1 MSDKETIKT
10 ILKRLDDIEK
20 KHQEFVNAVA
30 SDYSK
35 ILFKIDGLE
44 KQITAIGLEKVAAAP
59 HPKPEDPETL
69 PGAGD
74 MDQFKPE
81 TFEGK
86 PEKITAKEPS
96 KEIKDKSEGLFDD
109 GIKLTDEQLK
119 ELEEPDEDFE
129 DEEDEGI

>member
-44 KQITAIGLEKVAAAP
+44 KQIAQFGMEKVAAAP
-59 HPKPEDPETL
+59 KPGPEDPEKL
-69 PGAGD
+69 PGMND
-74 MDQFKPE
+74 LDEFKPE
-81 TFEGK
+81 TFEGET
-86 PEKITAKEPS
+86 PRVQAKEPP
-96 KEIKDKSEGLFDD
+96 KEVTEKADGLFDD
-109 GIKLTDEQLK
+109 GIPLTDEQLK
-119 ELEEPDEDFE
+119 ELEEDEAFEDE
-129 DEEDEGI
+129 DEED